1 MPMGVEFARFEWP
14 RLLASRTT
22 SSMMETEGSLTFESV
37 AGGTRMRWSW
47 DVRPRGALKLMTPLV
62 GLLGRRQ
69 ERAIWGELKRMLE
82 ARAEE
87 S

>member
-1 MPMGVEFARFEWP
+1 MPMGVEFTRFERP

-47 DVRPRGALKLMTPLV
+47 DVRPRGALKPMTPLV